1 MSAGGRRDLA
11 AERRQ
16 RERNLAARQREMQKQ
31 VAERKAGWAE
41 NQLTDNIA
49 RTVEPEVDEQIWAG
63 RRWWVERWWLR
74 PLLLAAILISVAG
87 IVVSVI
93 SGSIFGAVVSI
104 PALHFSFSTWLHV
117 RNHGG

>member
-11 AERRQ
+11 GERRQ

-49 RTVEPEVDEQIWAG
+49 RTVEPRVNEQIWAG

-74 PLLLAAILISVAG
+74 PLLLAAIVISIAG
-87 IVVSVI
+87 IAVSV
-93 SGSIFGAVVSI
+93 SKLSIFGAVVSI
-104 PALHFSFSTWLHV
+104 AALHASFSIWLHV